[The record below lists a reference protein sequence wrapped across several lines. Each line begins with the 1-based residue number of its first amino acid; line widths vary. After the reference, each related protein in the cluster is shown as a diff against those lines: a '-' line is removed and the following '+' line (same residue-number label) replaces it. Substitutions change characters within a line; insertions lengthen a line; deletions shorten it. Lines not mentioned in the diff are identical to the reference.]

1 MAKILLQQ
9 FTGELPRTQ
18 VHYLPDNHAV
28 VARNTK
34 LTGGSIRPMR
44 GGALRHTFTT
54 AGKTDVVLHGAQWF
68 GFDYEVDAA
77 PGPVAAD
84 RLYLTRAA
92 GEPQIYYS
100 GAWWPLAVATPIDI
114 PSVSRT
120 GTLDDPT
127 SYYVAYAFTWVTAL
141 GEESGPSP
149 LSTAIKFSSGTAI
162 TVGNLPSATS
172 VGGRPVQYK
181 RIYRAR
187 TATSGAT
194 ELMLIAEVA
203 AAATSFVDT
212 HGANPDMEAIPTKEF
227 DPPPTDLRGLT
238 AMPNGMMAGFTGKE
252 LHFCHPYQPHAWP
265 RAYSQV
271 VNDQIIGLCAF
282 GSSLAVITNS
292 NPWLVQGLSPDQMAM
307 TKVEA
312 MFPCVAKRSI
322 VDMGYAAVYA
332 SPLGLVQIA
341 ENGANLV
348 SNGIWSEDEWE
359 LMQPSTIQAA
369 RLGLAYIMSY
379 LPVDSSI
386 RKVAIVNLN
395 GDQPTLVHCD
405 SVANGFYADPSS
417 NRTYYLDDTGKF
429 IYEFDAGDLL
439 TYTWRSKPYRF
450 SEPIPFGAAKI
461 ELAENDPTAT
471 GDGTYA
477 KVGDLGQMVILS
489 GPAPVSQTEY
499 TMTLEVGPEEIEAE
513 ATYSALLTVKGRL
526 TLLPITVRFYGD
538 GTLRH
543 TVSPKPGQVMRLP
556 EGSHREWQIEI
567 VGQAEVLRIVAAHT
581 IEEAGL

>member
-1 MAKILLQQ
+1 MAKLQLQQ

-18 VHYLPDNHAV
+18 AHYLPDNHAV
-28 VARNTK
+28 IARNAK

-44 GGALRHTFTT
+44 GGALRQTFPT
-54 AGKTDVVLHGAQWF
+54 AGKVDVVLHGTEWF
-68 GFDYEVDAA
+68 GFEYEVDAA
-77 PGPVAAD
+77 PGPVATD
-84 RLYLTRAA
+84 RLYLTRAG
-92 GEPQIYYS
+92 GEPQIHYG
-100 GAWWPLAVATPIDI
+100 GAWWPLALATPTDI
-114 PSVSRT
+114 PSVSRD
-120 GTLDDPT
+120 GTLDD
-127 SYYVAYAFTWVTAL
+127 SSAYNVAYAFTWVTEL

-149 LSTAIKFSSGTAI
+149 LSASIKFSSGTSI
-162 TVGNLPSATS
+162 TVGNMPSATS
-172 VGGRPVQYK
+172 VGGRPVQFK

-194 ELMLIAEVA
+194 ELFLIKEVA
-203 AAATSFVDT
+203 ASTASFVDS
-212 HGANPDMEAIPTKEF
+212 HGANPDMEAIPSKEF
-227 DPPPTDLRGLT
+227 DPPPSDLRGLT
-238 AMPNGMMAGFTGKE
+238 VMPNGMMAGFTGKE

-265 RAYSQV
+265 SAYSQV

-332 SPLGLVQIA
+332 SPLGLVQIG
-341 ENGANLV
+341 EGGANLV
-348 SNGIWSEDEWE
+348 SNGIWSKDEWE

-369 RLGLAYIMSY
+369 RYGLAYIMSY
-379 LPVDSSI
+379 LPPESSI

-405 SVANGFYADPSS
+405 VIAKGFYADPTS
-417 NRTYYLDDTGKF
+417 NRTYFLDDTGKF
-429 IYEFDAGDLL
+429 VHEFDAGDLL

-450 SEPIPFGAAKI
+450 SEPIPLGAAKI

-471 GDGTYA
+471 GDGSYA
-477 KVGDLGQMVILS
+477 KVGDLGQMVILA
-489 GPAPVSQTEY
+489 GPDFVSQTEY
-499 TMTLEVGPEEIEAE
+499 TMTISVAPEEIEAE
-513 ATYSALLTVKGRL
+513 ASYSALLTVKSRL
-526 TLLPITVRFYGD
+526 TLLPITVRFFGD
-538 GTLRH
+538 GNLRH
-543 TVSPKPGQVMRLP
+543 SVSPKPGQIMRLP

-567 VGQAEVLRIVAAHT
+567 IGQAEVLRVVAAHT